1 MEMEN
6 MEMIEETVAMEPEI
20 EEVYEVETEESS
32 NGNTAMGMLIGAG
45 LALATTAIVKFGKK
59 AWAKWK
65 AKKDDDEATAN
76 EHDFVTPSDE
86 EIALVTG
93 K

>member
-6 MEMIEETVAMEPEI
+6 IEMIEETEAMEPEFDA
-20 EEVYEVETEESS
+20 YEVETEESG
-32 NGNTAMGMLIGAG
+32 NGNTALGMLIGAG
-45 LALATTAIVKFGKK
+45 LALATTAAVKFGKK

-65 AKKDDDEATAN
+65 AKKESAAVAE
-76 EHDFVTPSDE
+76 EHDFVVPTDE
-86 EIALVTG
+86 EIAEVTT

>member
-6 MEMIEETVAMEPEI
+6 IEMIEETEAMEPEF
-20 EEVYEVETEESS
+20 EAYEVETEESG
-32 NGNTAMGMLIGAG
+32 NGNTALGMLIGAG
-45 LALATTAIVKFGKK
+45 LALATTAAVRFGKK

-65 AKKDDDEATAN
+65 AKKESEATAE
-76 EHDFVTPSDE
+76 EHDFVVPTDE
-86 EIALVTG
+86 EIDEVTN

>member
-6 MEMIEETVAMEPEI
+6 IEMINETEAMEPEF
-20 EEVYEVETEESS
+20 EVVEYETEESGG
-32 NGNTAMGMLIGAG
+32 GNTALGMLIGAG

-59 AWAKWK
+59 AWAKHK
-65 AKKDDDEATAN
+65 AKKDADVTA
-76 EHDFVTPSDE
+76 ETHDFVVPSDE
-86 EIALVTG
+86 EITEVTG

>member
-6 MEMIEETVAMEPEI
+6 IEMINETEVMEPEFDTTCG
-20 EEVYEVETEESS
+20 EVEESGS
-32 NGNTAMGMLIGAG
+32 GNTALGMLIGAG

-59 AWAKWK
+59 AWAKYK
-65 AKKDDDEATAN
+65 ANKEAEAEAD
-76 EHDFVTPSDE
+76 EHDFVVPSDE
-86 EIALVTG
+86 DLEKVTS

>member
-6 MEMIEETVAMEPEI
+6 MEMIEETTEVMKPEFDT
-20 EEVYEVETEESS
+20 VEFESEESG
-32 NGNTAMGMLIGAG
+32 NGNTALGMLIGAG

-59 AWAKWK
+59 AWAKHK
-65 AKKDDDEATAN
+65 AKKDQEEETAD
-76 EHDFVTPSDE
+76 EHDFVVPSDDD
-86 EIALVTG
+86 IAEVTG

>member
-6 MEMIEETVAMEPEI
+6 IEMINEEVMEPEF
-20 EEVYEVETEESS
+20 ESVEYETEESGK
-32 NGNTAMGMLIGAG
+32 GNTALGMLIGAG

-59 AWAKWK
+59 VWTKHK
-65 AKKDDDEATAN
+65 AKKDAEAEDDKY
-76 EHDFVTPSDE
+76 DFVIPSDE
-86 EIALVTG
+86 EIENVTG

>member
-6 MEMIEETVAMEPEI
+6 IEMINETEVMEPEF
-20 EEVYEVETEESS
+20 ETVDCEVEETG
-32 NGNTAMGMLIGAG
+32 NGNTALGMLIGAG

-59 AWAKWK
+59 AWAKHK
-65 AKKDDDEATAN
+65 AKKESEAVAD
-76 EHDFVTPSDE
+76 EHDFVVPTEE
-86 EIALVTG
+86 EIAEVTA

>member
-6 MEMIEETVAMEPEI
+6 IEMIETEVMEPET
-20 EEVYEVETEESS
+20 ENVEFESEESGG
-32 NGNTAMGMLIGAG
+32 GNTALGMLIGAG

-59 AWAKWK
+59 AWAKHK
-65 AKKDDDEATAN
+65 AKKDAEA
-76 EHDFVTPSDE
+76 EPEEYDFVIPTDE
-86 EIALVTG
+86 EIEQVTG